1 MIIRWNGVELEG
13 SLEEMMMKITIDII
27 MLGPLVDD
35 IVTSNL
41 NGTSVV
47 IVYRS
52 SRSKRDRKS

>member
-1 MIIRWNGVELEG
+1 MERSRVGG
-13 SLEEMMMKITIDII
+13 SLGGDDDEDHNRII

-35 IVTSNL
+35 IVMGNL

-52 SRSKRDRKS
+52 SRSKRDPKS